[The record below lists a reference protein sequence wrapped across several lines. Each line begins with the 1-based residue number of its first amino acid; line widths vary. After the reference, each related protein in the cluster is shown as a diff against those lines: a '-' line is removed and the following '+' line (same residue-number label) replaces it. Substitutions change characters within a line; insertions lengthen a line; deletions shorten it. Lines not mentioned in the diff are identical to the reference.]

1 MNIAI
6 LFDMDGTILNTEP
19 LYAKA
24 EIRLFSEYGVVIPKE
39 DLSLFRGCSEEAFYS
54 LSMKKYNIKENK
66 NIFIEKGRRYVL
78 KEFQNKIPFMP
89 GFIPLINR
97 ISNKYNTGLVT
108 ASPSRTLNFINNKLN
123 LHLYFNQMISGEETK
138 KNKPFPDPYIE
149 MMKRLNS
156 NPENCI
162 IIEDS
167 KQGLRAAI
175 ESKAKTIAITGS
187 VPKKEL
193 INADIIINHLDE
205 ITIKL
210 IEKLFLAPK

>member
-1 MNIAI
+1 
-6 LFDMDGTILNTEP
+6 
-19 LYAKA
+19 
-24 EIRLFSEYGVVIPKE
+24 
-39 DLSLFRGCSEEAFYS
+39 
-54 LSMKKYNIKENK
+54 
-66 NIFIEKGRRYVL
+66 
-78 KEFQNKIPFMP
+78 
-89 GFIPLINR
+89 
-97 ISNKYNTGLVT
+97 
-108 ASPSRTLNFINNKLN
+108 
-123 LHLYFNQMISGEETK
+123 MISGEETK